1 VVLLQLVYMWP
12 HTCVAARSYC
22 PHTSVAAVADR
33 CRTRVP
39 APAIPMPKVCGVSLT
54 KAGVQIIKE
63 TLETKPAGYEE
74 AEGDEDGGGGG
85 EDQDV

>member
-1 VVLLQLVYMWP
+1 
-12 HTCVAARSYC
+12 
-22 PHTSVAAVADR
+22 
-33 CRTRVP
+33 
-39 APAIPMPKVCGVSLT
+39 MPKVCGVSLT